1 MPLVLSQKIGDDFY
15 AGDSRFAVT
24 DIYQDTSFTLVKDGV
39 DKYEI
44 TEYEAVEVMPE
55 VFISSGDFF
64 QSGVVRVVID
74 APRSIVI
81 LRGDKYREQQEADE
95 LA

>member
-1 MPLVLSQKIGDDFY
+1 
-15 AGDSRFAVT
+15 
-24 DIYQDTSFTLVKDGV
+24 
-39 DKYEI
+39 
-44 TEYEAVEVMPE
+44 MPE

>member
-1 MPLVLSQKIGDDFY
+1 
-15 AGDSRFAVT
+15 
-24 DIYQDTSFTLVKDGV
+24 
-39 DKYEI
+39 
-44 TEYEAVEVMPE
+44 MPE

-81 LRGDKYREQQEADE
+81 LRRQYRDNRKPMNSREILVSKPAVRTGRASGCMETPHTHSQDV
-95 LA
+95 